1 MPNFFI
7 EYDGESLQNSDT
19 QSIAHSGSPTPRNSP
34 RTNRSQYFTSKQFP
48 NTSGQPISSKASK
61 IPTQIRKLNSD
72 GLPCTESLV
81 SNTFNR
87 SSVMMEDPRIL
98 CIDTNKSSNLG
109 IKLLGGNAFGIFV
122 EHVEKDTPAEKA
134 GMRVGDQIIEFN
146 GSDLR
151 RTIAEYAA
159 YELAKPAHGKITV
172 VVHNNMEKYNQIKD
186 KPGCDSFYIRAGFD
200 RTSELGDRELR
211 FSKDEVLY
219 VDNTILHRGQWSAWK
234 LDENGT
240 KIVSGIIP
248 SKFK

>member
-1 MPNFFI
+1 M
-7 EYDGESLQNSDT
+7 QNSDD
-19 QSIAHSGSPTPRNSP
+19 QSVGHSESPTPRNSP
-34 RTNRSQYFTSKQFP
+34 QYFTSKQFSKP
-48 NTSGQPISSKASK
+48 AIQQIAPKASK

-72 GLPCTESLV
+72 V
-81 SNTFNR
+81 SSMTDSSTSNSFSNR
-87 SSVMMEDPRIL
+87 NSVLIEEPRKL
-98 CIDTNKSSNLG
+98 YVDTNKSSNLG

-122 EHVEKDTPAEKA
+122 EHVEKDTVSEKA
-134 GMRVGDQIIEFN
+134 GMRVGDQILEFN

-172 VVHNNMEKYNQIKD
+172 IVQNNMEKYNQIKD
-186 KPGCDSFYIRAGFD
+186 KPGCDSFFIRAGFD
-200 RTSELGDRELR
+200 RTAELSDRELR
-211 FSKDEVLY
+211 FTKDEVLY

-240 KIVSGIIP
+240 KAIHGIIP